1 MALSGKLLKIR
12 LKKADMFFCLT
23 KLKKDGTIILPEKTA
38 EIFESAEEDGL
49 LAVGD
54 RAGIGIVKRGGIND
68 FLDKRGAERRR
79 TKKRICQ
86 VEIWNTTIIN

>member
-38 EIFESAEEDGL
+38 EIFESAEENGL
-49 LAVGD
+49 LAVW
-54 RAGIGIVKRGGIND
+54 
-68 FLDKRGAERRR
+68 DK
-79 TKKRICQ
+79 T
-86 VEIWNTTIIN
+86 WDWDS